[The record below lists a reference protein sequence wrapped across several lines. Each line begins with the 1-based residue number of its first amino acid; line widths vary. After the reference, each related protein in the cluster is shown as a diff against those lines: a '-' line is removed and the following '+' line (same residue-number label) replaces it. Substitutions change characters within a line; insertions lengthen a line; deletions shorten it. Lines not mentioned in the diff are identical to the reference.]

1 MSEPTQLDL
10 PGVADRRAEVSRRV
24 LEAIAVGIR
33 TRPTIAKRL
42 GLEAREVA
50 NALQRLRRKRL
61 IRCPNGR
68 DWAVLP

>member
-24 LEAIAVGIR
+24 LEAIQAGVC
-33 TRPTIAKRL
+33 TRHALASHLDLDEHLI
-42 GLEAREVA
+42 GL
-50 NALQRLRRKRL
+50 ALQRLRRRRL
-61 IRCPNGR
+61 IFCSNGR